1 MIDQRDSNLKIRHA
15 METLLS
21 GQSELTNGKL
31 TIVNLAKEAGV
42 SESTIK
48 RRPDLVNEFRRRS
61 GEIFEVASAQA
72 EQDLKGQLAAAKA
85 DLASFRRQSDVD
97 LREFAHQVYAL
108 SLENQALRER
118 LEKLGDNVLPIRN
131 RRSASI
137 E

>member
-1 MIDQRDSNLKIRHA
+1 